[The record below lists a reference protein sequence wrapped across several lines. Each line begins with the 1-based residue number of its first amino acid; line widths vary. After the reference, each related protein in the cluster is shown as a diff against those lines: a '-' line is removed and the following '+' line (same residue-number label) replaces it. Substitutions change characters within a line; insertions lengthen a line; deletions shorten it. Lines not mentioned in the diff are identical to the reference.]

1 VTKIRNPDV
10 NKVNPIISIA
20 ELLFPVAGRSGVGL
34 VVDVWAEIV
43 VVVVVVVGDAVSDVK
58 VTSFPVPPT

>member
-43 VVVVVVVGDAVSDVK
+43 VVVVVGDAVSDVK